1 MLGAGY
7 EGNDG
12 GHMADK
18 IEKIEQSE
26 LLKQQ
31 EENRERTAALERAR
45 LDHARREQTIL
56 EQQRQ
61 RGDQGQGNS

>member
-1 MLGAGY
+1 
-7 EGNDG
+7 
-12 GHMADK
+12 MADK

-26 LLKQQ
+26 LLRKQQ

-45 LDHARREQTIL
+45 LEHTQREQTIL

-61 RGDQGQGNS
+61 REDQGQGNS